1 MKYSTLLAIA
11 VSALVSTSSQ
21 ADEIVASTT
30 IQDIALFRDGA
41 LVTRQGTV
49 TVPVGKSTIQFDDLP
64 TRVDPTAIQ
73 ANFLN
78 QPDGLIRNAKIHI
91 PENQE
96 ESDAVKALQN
106 KLDATNL
113 EKAFKHRIRS
123 EATAD
128 ITFAQTMRSS
138 FSKEYGKINEGQSLT
153 LEQAKDLASFV
164 ATTQKS
170 AYAKIDAVEIEI
182 KAIDERIEDIQKDL
196 KEAIE
201 TDRLLA
207 SIAEVEIEMAESG
220 EIEIALC
227 YLVNSANWTPQYE
240 LRARPDE
247 KTLDFGYFA
256 AIWQNTGE
264 DWSDVT
270 LFLHTNQANRQ
281 GNVPVL
287 YPLALRNQESYSK
300 RSYSSFGGEAAPPQ
314 AEMAARSNTVL
325 SPTALDS
332 SGLGRK
338 VAVSASTVSFQA
350 TIPGRINVPSSR
362 ESSAFKVLESSL
374 EAEFWSEA
382 VPRVQ
387 LDTYLRAKIRNTLDL
402 PILPGQALAFVDGKL
417 SSKVVLEK
425 ILPEEETEL
434 SLGTDANII
443 VKRREGS
450 KRDTN
455 SGFIDKTTTL
465 QREYANE
472 VINYHSIAHKI
483 ILVDQFPIAQNSKI
497 EIRRKSPATE
507 DVTIEDENDGIFKWE
522 ATLEPKEERTFTT
535 AFDIIYPR
543 DWNLY
548 PEL

>member
-49 TVPVGKSTIQFDDLP
+49 TVPAGKSTIQFDDLP
-64 TRVDPTAIQ
+64 TRVDPTALQ

-96 ESDAVKALQN
+96 ESDTVKALQN

-164 ATTQKS
+164 ATTQNS
-170 AYAKIDAVEIEI
+170 AYAKIDSVEIEI

-196 KEAIE
+196 REAIE

-220 EIEIALC
+220 EIEIALS

-240 LRARPDE
+240 LRARPDK

-264 DWSDVT
+264 DWRDVT
-270 LFLHTNQANRQ
+270 LSLHTNQANRQ

-300 RSYSSFGGEAAPPQ
+300 RSYSSFGDEAAPPQ
-314 AEMAARSNTVL
+314 AEMATRSNTVL
-325 SPTALDS
+325 SQTALDS
-332 SGLGRK
+332 SGLSRK
-338 VAVSASTVSFQA
+338 VTVSASTV
-350 TIPGRINVPSSR
+350 P
-362 ESSAFKVLESSL
+362 
-374 EAEFWSEA
+374 
-382 VPRVQ
+382 
-387 LDTYLRAKIRNTLDL
+387 
-402 PILPGQALAFVDGKL
+402 
-417 SSKVVLEK
+417 
-425 ILPEEETEL
+425 
-434 SLGTDANII
+434 
-443 VKRREGS
+443 S
-450 KRDTN
+450 KRPSPDASTFPAPAKAALSKSSNPASKRN
-455 SGFIDKTTTL
+455 SGRKPF
-465 QREYANE
+465 REYSSTLTCERRSATPWTFQFCLDRLL
-472 VINYHSIAHKI
+472 HSSTG
-483 ILVDQFPIAQNSKI
+483 NSPL
-497 EIRRKSPATE
+497 KSS
-507 DVTIEDENDGIFKWE
+507 
-522 ATLEPKEERTFTT
+522 
-535 AFDIIYPR
+535 
-543 DWNLY
+543 
-548 PEL
+548 